1 MLLHFGVPRDFSRA
15 WFNNANFAIRRNIK
29 SVIEPDFTGTSR
41 LIGIRSEK
49 SGSISSAE
57 SKLGSAKIIFEVIL
71 LRNVSFQRALV
82 DTSFEH
88 LMFINNH
95 YSLCHRHN
103 PIPVFTKAAVHS

>member
-1 MLLHFGVPRDFSRA
+1 
-15 WFNNANFAIRRNIK
+15 
-29 SVIEPDFTGTSR
+29 
-41 LIGIRSEK
+41 
-49 SGSISSAE
+49 
-57 SKLGSAKIIFEVIL
+57 LGSAKIIFEVIL